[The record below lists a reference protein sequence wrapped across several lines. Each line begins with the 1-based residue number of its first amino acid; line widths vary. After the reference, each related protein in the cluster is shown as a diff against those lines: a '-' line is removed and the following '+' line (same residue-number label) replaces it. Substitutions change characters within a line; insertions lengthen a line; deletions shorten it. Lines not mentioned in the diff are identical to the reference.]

1 MPRTITYFW
10 VYVVVTAVGL
20 FYSSKTVRTAAERGA
35 GHHWSEG
42 RLEVSAETTPRKKN
56 IGLVMLSLVSGIA
69 CMPVAVFVHTAA
81 GLALASAS
89 VWAIYAAG

>member
-1 MPRTITYFW
+1 MS
-10 VYVVVTAVGL
+10 AVM
-20 FYSSKTVRTAAERGA
+20 
-35 GHHWSEG
+35 
-42 RLEVSAETTPRKKN
+42 TPKKN
-56 IGLVMLSLVSGIA
+56 IGLVMVSLVAGIA